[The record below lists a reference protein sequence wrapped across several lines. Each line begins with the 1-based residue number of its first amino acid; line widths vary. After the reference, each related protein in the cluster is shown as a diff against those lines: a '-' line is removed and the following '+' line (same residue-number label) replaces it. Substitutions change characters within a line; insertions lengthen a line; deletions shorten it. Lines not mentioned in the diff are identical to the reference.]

1 MTNQDN
7 QFFNE
12 EKTLFQK
19 RINEILKE
27 SRTRQVIED
36 LIKLHMLRTASKNEN
51 QLVLVE
57 LYDLLGPELY
67 SDMIEIV
74 NGRTVDF
81 PSMSSFK
88 DTVQIAISYY
98 YKYLK
103 NKSWAE
109 IKQILQEEDTASIKL
124 GINCTKLNQF
134 INEMASMVITN
145 EIQKEKQNDGGLD
158 Q

>member
-1 MTNQDN
+1 MTNRDN
-7 QFFNE
+7 QFFSE

-145 EIQKEKQNDGGLD
+145 EIQKEKQSGGLD
-158 Q
+158 E

>member
-7 QFFNE
+7 QFFSE

>member
-1 MTNQDN
+1 MTENYQEDG
-7 QFFNE
+7 FFVE

-27 SRTRQVIED
+27 NKIKEIIED

-57 LYDLLGPELY
+57 LYDLLGPELF

-74 NGRTVDF
+74 NGRTIDF
-81 PSMSSFK
+81 PGINSFK

-98 YKYLK
+98 FKYLK
-103 NKSWAE
+103 NKSWTE
-109 IKQILQEEDTASIKL
+109 IKEILQEEDTASIKL

-145 EIQKEKQNDGGLD
+145 EIAKETKKE
-158 Q
+158 

>member
-7 QFFNE
+7 QFFSE

-145 EIQKEKQNDGGLD
+145 EIQKEKQSGGLD
-158 Q
+158 E

>member
-158 Q
+158 